1 MITLNPQFIKDANG
15 NNTLVVLTSEEYGKI
30 LEELEEVEDIK
41 LYDNA
46 KKGKQ
51 EFIEANQAFEE
62 IEKNRVNLQN

>member
-46 KKGKQ
+46 KKGIQ

>member
-15 NNTLVVLTSEEYGKI
+15 KNTLVVLTSEEYGKI
-30 LEELEEVEDIK
+30 LEELEEAEDIK

-62 IEKNRVNLQN
+62 IERNRVNLQN

>member
-15 NNTLVVLTSEEYGKI
+15 KNTLVVLTSEEYGKI
-30 LEELEEVEDIK
+30 LEELEEAEDIK

-51 EFIEANQAFEE
+51 EFIEANLAFEE
-62 IEKNRVNLQN
+62 IERNRVNLQN

>member
-15 NNTLVVLTSEEYGKI
+15 KNSLVVLTSEEYGKI

-62 IEKNRVNLQN
+62 IEKNRVKLQN